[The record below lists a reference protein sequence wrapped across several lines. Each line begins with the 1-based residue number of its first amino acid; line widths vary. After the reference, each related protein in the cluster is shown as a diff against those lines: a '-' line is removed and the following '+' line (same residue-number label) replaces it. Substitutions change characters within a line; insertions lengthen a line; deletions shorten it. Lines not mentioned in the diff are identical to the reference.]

1 MCVVLECRF
10 SFIVDLEN
18 YYVVGGLF
26 SFGDDDDSSDNDD
39 DYYQGGINQNYL
51 EK

>member
-10 SFIVDLEN
+10 PSTADLEN
-18 YYVVGGLF
+18 YHVAGGLF

-39 DYYQGGINQNYL
+39 DHHQGGTN
-51 EK
+51 